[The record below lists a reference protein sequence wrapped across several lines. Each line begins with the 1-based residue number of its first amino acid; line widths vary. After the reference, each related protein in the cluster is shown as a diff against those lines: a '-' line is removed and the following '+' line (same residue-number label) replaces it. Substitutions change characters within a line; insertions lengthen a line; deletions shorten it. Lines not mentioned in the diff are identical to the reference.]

1 MKTALTTIADK
12 QCVRRKNEPIRLN
25 LFDTSQK
32 LSEFLSQ
39 FALSVAAHASYEF
52 RHVQDRGDGNRK
64 TREVQP
70 TDGNNNTAIYCQFQ
84 MTIKRTFQCRSA
96 LHLDRFI

>member
-39 FALSVAAHASYEF
+39 FALNVA
-52 RHVQDRGDGNRK
+52 
-64 TREVQP
+64 
-70 TDGNNNTAIYCQFQ
+70 
-84 MTIKRTFQCRSA
+84 
-96 LHLDRFI
+96 L